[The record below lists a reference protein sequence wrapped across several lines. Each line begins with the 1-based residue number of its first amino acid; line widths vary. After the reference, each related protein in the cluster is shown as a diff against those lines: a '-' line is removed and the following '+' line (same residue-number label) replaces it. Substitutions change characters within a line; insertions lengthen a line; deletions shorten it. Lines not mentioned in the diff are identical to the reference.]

1 MSTFDVPRWCIFV
14 VRSRIFD
21 VSVAFIDGYASFRPL
36 RTMGTVLTMTMTMNL
51 FFQFVQVV
59 YINTIYEYINQ

>member
-1 MSTFDVPRWCIFV
+1 MYDYADDKTISCTGDGIHE
-14 VRSRIFD
+14 VRDKMLNILNVMITWF
-21 VSVAFIDGYASFRPL
+21 
-36 RTMGTVLTMTMTMNL
+36 TMTMTMTMNL